1 MQYPYSE
8 PGPIK
13 ELLDTADELE
23 LFSLDELDISSLE
36 ELELFSLEELTS
48 TFDEEELLLASSL
61 EELEFFLE
69 LEDVSTSTD
78 QRPSSQAYIFFSAFT
93 KATMPPRLA
102 VQFGRSSSEST
113 TSASS
118 SEVEDELFF
127 SSDFLL
133 EEDAF
138 ADEEDFFD
146 DDDSPPLLM
155 LDFASDSE
163 TEDSASESSIFAV
176 LISDSPLHEKR
187 KAVKPTKVTVLFK
200 DIRPHFGK
208 DLFF

>member
-13 ELLDTADELE
+13 ELLDTADELD

-48 TFDEEELLLASSL
+48 TFDEEELLLVSSL

-69 LEDVSTSTD
+69 LE
-78 QRPSSQAYIFFSAFT
+78 
-93 KATMPPRLA
+93 
-102 VQFGRSSSEST
+102 E
-113 TSASS
+113 
-118 SEVEDELFF
+118 
-127 SSDFLL
+127 
-133 EEDAF
+133 AF
-138 ADEEDFFD
+138 ADEEVFFD

-163 TEDSASESSIFAV
+163 TEDSASEPSIFAV
-176 LISDSPLHEKR
+176 VISDSPLHEKR